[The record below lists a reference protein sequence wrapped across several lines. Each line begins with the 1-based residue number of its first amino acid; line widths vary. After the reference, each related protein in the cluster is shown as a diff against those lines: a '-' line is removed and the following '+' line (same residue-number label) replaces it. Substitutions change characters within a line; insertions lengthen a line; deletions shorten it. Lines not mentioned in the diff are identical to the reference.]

1 MADRQ
6 YMGADGVQVNET
18 TSNEFMGAGGAEIN
32 ETVAAAASFIPYP
45 NPRNA
50 MSGGMQENAGGLQ

>member
-18 TSNEFMGAGGAEIN
+18 TSNEFMGAGGAQIN
-32 ETVAAAASFIPYP
+32 ETVEAEAAAILWAQ
-45 NPRNA
+45 A
-50 MSGGMQENAGGLQ
+50 AL